1 MITNFKIIF
10 FFIFLI
16 KLKKYK
22 KYNYILLLNNFY
34 LIHTK
39 IIGEKV
45 TDIFEKCKR
54 THYSNEISPELA
66 GETVKVTGWVH
77 EIRDLG
83 GIVFV
88 LIRDKYGIT
97 QLTAPS
103 KKLSEEMMA
112 DVRAARKETIV
123 TVTGTVQESG
133 KAPNGIEII
142 PTNID
147 VINVSQ
153 LPLPLDTTEKVDA
166 EMDTRL
172 DARFMDL
179 RKHDVSAIFKIKNEM
194 LHTTR
199 NYFYD
204 RDFTEITTPKLV
216 ASATE
221 GGTELFP
228 ITYFEKEAFLGQSPQ
243 LYKQMMMATG
253 LDNVFEIGQIF
264 RAEEHDTLRHLNEA
278 LSIDAEMSFKSQ
290 EDVMDLLEDLIKNI
304 LNNVQEKC
312 SAELEDLGHELDV
325 PSGSF
330 PVVPYE
336 EVIDIVNSQ
345 DVEMEYGE
353 DLNRAAEKVLGETM
367 GSYYFI
373 TEWPTAI
380 KPFYVM
386 PKADDPEKSTAFD
399 LMYRDLELSS
409 GAQRIHD
416 YDLLYSQIEAK
427 DLNPDSFEK
436 YLQAFKYGMPPHS
449 GWGMGAD
456 RLTMV
461 ITGAKNIRE
470 TVLFPRD
477 RRRLTP

>member
-1 MITNFKIIF
+1 M
-10 FFIFLI
+10 
-16 KLKKYK
+16 
-22 KYNYILLLNNFY
+22 
-34 LIHTK
+34 
-39 IIGEKV
+39 
-45 TDIFEKCKR
+45 TDIFDKCKR
-54 THYSNEISPELA
+54 THYSNQISPENE

-83 GIVFV
+83 GIVF
-88 LIRDKYGIT
+88 LLLRDKNGIT
-97 QLTAPS
+97 QITAPS
-103 KKLSEEMMA
+103 KKVSAEMME
-112 DVRAARKETIV
+112 DIRAARKETII
-123 TVTGTVQESG
+123 TVTGTVQKSP

-142 PTNID
+142 PSNID
-147 VINVSQ
+147 IINVAQ

-166 EMDTRL
+166 ELDTRL
-172 DARFMDL
+172 DSRFMDI
-179 RKHDVSAIFKIKNEM
+179 RKHDVSAIFKIKSQM
-194 LHTTR
+194 LHTAR

-204 RDFTEITTPKLV
+204 HDFTEITTPKLV

-278 LSIDAEMSFKSQ
+278 LSIDAEMSFRSQ
-290 EDVMDLLEDLIKNI
+290 EDAMNTLESLIKTILANI
-304 LNNVQEKC
+304 QENCAK
-312 SAELEDLGHELDV
+312 ELEDLGHELDI
-325 PSGSF
+325 PTEPF
-330 PVVPYE
+330 PVVSYDK
-336 EVIDIVNSQ
+336 VLDIVNSH
-345 DVEMEYGE
+345 DVEMNYGD
-353 DLNRAAEKVLGETM
+353 DLSRAAEKVLGEEM

-373 TEWPTAI
+373 TEWPMSI

-386 PKADDPEKSTAFD
+386 PSTKDPEISTSFD

-409 GAQRIHD
+409 GSQRIHD
-416 YDLLYSQIEAK
+416 YDLLYSRLEAK

-436 YLQAFKYGMPPHS
+436 YLEAFKYGMPPHS

-461 ITGAKNIRE
+461 LTGSKNIRE

>member
-1 MITNFKIIF
+1 M
-10 FFIFLI
+10 
-16 KLKKYK
+16 
-22 KYNYILLLNNFY
+22 
-34 LIHTK
+34 
-39 IIGEKV
+39 
-45 TDIFEKCKR
+45 TDIFDKCKR
-54 THYSNEISPELA
+54 THYSNQISPENE

-83 GIVFV
+83 GIVF
-88 LIRDKYGIT
+88 LLLRDKNGIT
-97 QLTAPS
+97 QITAPS
-103 KKLSEEMMA
+103 KKVSAEMME
-112 DVRAARKETIV
+112 DIRAARKETII
-123 TVTGTVQESG
+123 TVTGTVQKSP

-142 PTNID
+142 PSNID
-147 VINVSQ
+147 IINVAQ

-166 EMDTRL
+166 ELDTRL
-172 DARFMDL
+172 DSRFIDI
-179 RKHDVSAIFKIKNEM
+179 RKHDVSAIFKIKSQM
-194 LHTTR
+194 LHTAR

-204 RDFTEITTPKLV
+204 HDFTEITTPKLV

-278 LSIDAEMSFKSQ
+278 LSIDAEMSFRSQ
-290 EDVMDLLEDLIKNI
+290 EDAMNTLESLIKTILANI
-304 LNNVQEKC
+304 QENCAK
-312 SAELEDLGHELDV
+312 ELEDLGHELDI
-325 PSGSF
+325 PTEPF
-330 PVVPYE
+330 PVVSYDK
-336 EVIDIVNSQ
+336 VLDIVNSH
-345 DVEMEYGE
+345 DVEMNYGD
-353 DLNRAAEKVLGETM
+353 DLSRAAEKVLGEEM

-373 TEWPTAI
+373 TEWPMSI

-386 PKADDPEKSTAFD
+386 PSTKNPEISTSFD

-409 GAQRIHD
+409 GSQRIHD
-416 YDLLYSQIEAK
+416 YDLLYSRLEAK

-436 YLQAFKYGMPPHS
+436 YLEAFKYGMPPHS

-461 ITGAKNIRE
+461 LTGSKNIRE

>member
-1 MITNFKIIF
+1 M
-10 FFIFLI
+10 
-16 KLKKYK
+16 
-22 KYNYILLLNNFY
+22 
-34 LIHTK
+34 
-39 IIGEKV
+39 
-45 TDIFEKCKR
+45 
-54 THYSNEISPELA
+54 
-66 GETVKVTGWVH
+66 
-77 EIRDLG
+77 
-83 GIVFV
+83 
-88 LIRDKYGIT
+88 LIRDKKGIT

-103 KKLSEEMMA
+103 KKLTEEMMA

-123 TVTGTVQESG
+123 TLTGTVQESP
-133 KAPNGIEII
+133 KAPNGVEII
-142 PTNID
+142 PSNID
-147 VINVSQ
+147 IINVSQ

-194 LHTTR
+194 LHTVR

-204 RDFTEITTPKLV
+204 NDFTEITTPKLV

-264 RAEEHDTLRHLNEA
+264 RAEEQDTLRHLNEA
-278 LSIDAEMSFKSQ
+278 LSIDAEMSFRSQ
-290 EDVMDLLEDLIKNI
+290 EDVMNLLEDVIKNV
-304 LNNVQEKC
+304 LNNLQEKC
-312 SAELEDLGHELDV
+312 SSELEDLGHELDV
-325 PSGSF
+325 PSGAF

-373 TEWPTAI
+373 TEWPTSI

-409 GAQRIHD
+409 GSQRIHD

-461 ITGAKNIRE
+461 LTGAKNIRE

>member
-1 MITNFKIIF
+1 MTN
-10 FFIFLI
+10 
-16 KLKKYK
+16 
-22 KYNYILLLNNFY
+22 
-34 LIHTK
+34 
-39 IIGEKV
+39 
-45 TDIFEKCKR
+45 IFEKCKR

-147 VINVSQ
+147 IINVSQ
-153 LPLPLDTTEKVDA
+153 LPLPLDTTEKVNA

-172 DARFMDL
+172 DSRFMDL
-179 RKHDVSAIFKIKNEM
+179 RKHDVSAIFKIKNEI
-194 LHTTR
+194 LHTAR

-204 RDFTEITTPKLV
+204 NDFTEITTPKLV

-278 LSIDAEMSFKSQ
+278 LSIDAEMSFRSQ
-290 EDVMDLLEDLIKNI
+290 EDVMELLEDLIKNI
-304 LNNVQEKC
+304 LSNVQENC
-312 SAELEDLGHELDV
+312 SAELEDLGHELDI
-325 PSGSF
+325 PSTSF

-353 DLNRAAEKVLGETM
+353 DLNRAAEKVLGDTM
-367 GSYYFI
+367 GSYNFI

-386 PKADDPEKSTAFD
+386 PKEDDPEKSTAFD

-416 YDLLYSQIEAK
+416 YDLLYNQLEAK

-461 ITGAKNIRE
+461 ITGVKNIRE

>member
-1 MITNFKIIF
+1 M
-10 FFIFLI
+10 
-16 KLKKYK
+16 
-22 KYNYILLLNNFY
+22 
-34 LIHTK
+34 
-39 IIGEKV
+39 
-45 TDIFEKCKR
+45 TDIFEKSKR
-54 THYSNEISPELA
+54 THYSNEVTPEMT
-66 GETVKVTGWVH
+66 GETVQITGWVH

-88 LIRDKYGIT
+88 LIRDKNGIT

-103 KKLSEEMMA
+103 KKLSEEMME

-123 TVTGTVQESG
+123 SVTGKVQESP
-133 KAPNGIEII
+133 KAPNGVEII
-142 PTNID
+142 PDNID
-147 VINVSQ
+147 IINVSQ

-172 DARFMDL
+172 DSRFMDL
-179 RKHDVSAIFKIKNEM
+179 RKHDVSAIFKIKSQM

-199 NYFYD
+199 NFFYD
-204 RDFTEITTPKLV
+204 HDFTEITTPKLV

-243 LYKQMMMATG
+243 LYKQMMMGTG
-253 LDNVFEIGQIF
+253 LDCVFEIGQIF

-290 EDVMDLLEDLIKNI
+290 QDAMDLLEALIRNI
-304 LNNVQEKC
+304 LADISDKC
-312 SAELEDLGHELDV
+312 RGELEDLEHPLDI
-325 PSGSF
+325 PADPF

-336 EVIDIVNSQ
+336 RVIDIVNSH
-345 DVEMEYGE
+345 DVEMNYGE
-353 DLNRAAEKVLGETM
+353 DLNRAAEKVLGEEM

-373 TEWPTAI
+373 TEWPSAI

-386 PKADDPEKSTAFD
+386 PNVAEPEKSTAFD

-409 GAQRIHD
+409 GSQRVHD
-416 YDLLYSQIEAK
+416 YETLYNQLEAK

-436 YLQAFKYGMPPHS
+436 YLEAFKYGMPPHS

-461 ITGAKNIRE
+461 LTGVKNIRE

>member
-1 MITNFKIIF
+1 M
-10 FFIFLI
+10 
-16 KLKKYK
+16 
-22 KYNYILLLNNFY
+22 
-34 LIHTK
+34 
-39 IIGEKV
+39 GEKV
-45 TDIFEKCKR
+45 TDIFTKCKR
-54 THYSNEISPELA
+54 THYSTEITPELA

-88 LIRDKYGIT
+88 LIRDKKGIT

-112 DVRAARKETIV
+112 DVRSARKETIV
-123 TVTGTVQESG
+123 TLTGTVQESP
-133 KAPNGIEII
+133 KAPNGVEII
-142 PTNID
+142 PTNLDI
-147 VINVSQ
+147 INISQ

-172 DARFMDL
+172 DSRFMDL
-179 RKHDVSAIFKIKNEM
+179 RKHDVNAIFKIKNEM
-194 LHTTR
+194 LHTVR

-204 RDFTEITTPKLV
+204 KDFTEITTPKLV

-253 LDNVFEIGQIF
+253 LDSVFEIGQIF

-278 LSIDAEMSFKSQ
+278 LSIDAEMSFHSQ
-290 EDVMDLLEDLIKNI
+290 EDVMNLLEDLIKNV

-312 SAELEDLGHELDV
+312 ASELEDLGHQLDV
-325 PSGSF
+325 PKESF
-330 PVVPYE
+330 PIVTYE
-336 EVIDIVNSQ
+336 EVLDIVNSK

-353 DLNRAAEKVLGETM
+353 DLSRAAEKVLGDTM

-373 TEWPTAI
+373 TDWPTAI

-386 PKADDPEKSTAFD
+386 PKSDDPEKSTAFD

-409 GAQRIHD
+409 GSQRIHD
-416 YDLLYSQIEAK
+416 YNLLHTQMEAK

-461 ITGAKNIRE
+461 ITGAQNIRE

>member
-1 MITNFKIIF
+1 M
-10 FFIFLI
+10 
-16 KLKKYK
+16 
-22 KYNYILLLNNFY
+22 
-34 LIHTK
+34 
-39 IIGEKV
+39 

-54 THYSNEISPELA
+54 THYSTEITPDLA

-88 LIRDKYGIT
+88 LIRDKKGIT

-103 KKLSEEMMA
+103 KKLTEEMMA

-123 TVTGTVQESG
+123 TLTGTVQESP
-133 KAPNGIEII
+133 KAPNGVEII
-142 PTNID
+142 PSNID
-147 VINVSQ
+147 IINVSQ

-194 LHTTR
+194 LHTVR

-204 RDFTEITTPKLV
+204 NDFTEITTPKLV

-253 LDNVFEIGQIF
+253 LDSVFEIGQIF

-278 LSIDAEMSFKSQ
+278 LSIDAEMSFRSQ
-290 EDVMDLLEDLIKNI
+290 EDVMNLLQDVIKNV
-304 LNNVQEKC
+304 LNNLQEKC
-312 SAELEDLGHELDV
+312 SSELEDLGHELDV
-325 PSGSF
+325 PTGDF
-330 PVVPYE
+330 PIVPYE

-409 GAQRIHD
+409 GSQRIHD

-461 ITGAKNIRE
+461 LTGAKNIRE

>member
-1 MITNFKIIF
+1 
-10 FFIFLI
+10 
-16 KLKKYK
+16 
-22 KYNYILLLNNFY
+22 
-34 LIHTK
+34 
-39 IIGEKV
+39 
-45 TDIFEKCKR
+45 
-54 THYSNEISPELA
+54 
-66 GETVKVTGWVH
+66 
-77 EIRDLG
+77 
-83 GIVFV
+83 
-88 LIRDKYGIT
+88 
-97 QLTAPS
+97 
-103 KKLSEEMMA
+103 
-112 DVRAARKETIV
+112 
-123 TVTGTVQESG
+123 
-133 KAPNGIEII
+133 
-142 PTNID
+142 
-147 VINVSQ
+147 
-153 LPLPLDTTEKVDA
+153 
-166 EMDTRL
+166 
-172 DARFMDL
+172 
-179 RKHDVSAIFKIKNEM
+179 M
-194 LHTTR
+194 LHTAR

-204 RDFTEITTPKLV
+204 NDFTEITTPKLV

-278 LSIDAEMSFKSQ
+278 LSIDAEMSFKSH
-290 EDVMDLLEDLIKNI
+290 EDVMDLLEDLIQNI
-304 LNNVQEKC
+304 LANIQNNC
-312 SAELEDLGHELDV
+312 SKELEDLDFQLDI
-325 PSGSF
+325 PSEAF
-330 PVVPYE
+330 PKVSYE

-345 DVEMEYGE
+345 DVEMNYGE
-353 DLNRAAEKVLGETM
+353 DLNRAAEKALGETM

-386 PKADDPEKSTAFD
+386 PLEDNPEKSTAFD

-416 YDLLYSQIEAK
+416 YELLYKQMEAK
-427 DLNPDSFEK
+427 DLNPASFGK
-436 YLQAFKYGMPPHS
+436 YLDAFQYGMPPHS
-449 GWGMGAD
+449 GWGLGAD